1 MRSQDDIGDIPWR
14 SAIGVDPGGEPFIT
28 QALDA
33 PVHLMECPDGSIS
46 TTGQPLEY
54 RLAPSAKSHEA

>member
-14 SAIGVDPGGEPFIT
+14 SAIGVDPGGEPFII

-33 PVHLMECPDGSIS
+33 PVHLME
-46 TTGQPLEY
+46 
-54 RLAPSAKSHEA
+54 